1 MSDKLPEQ
9 TACRYHSK
17 GFCRYGSSCN
27 FSHDVSD
34 CSEHISI
41 GKCSDSFCKKRHRE
55 ECRYVKRP
63 KGCNKPLCPFLH
75 RSSKIADKDKEEL
88 EKVIDKLKLD
98 LQEKDNE
105 IMNKKKIIGV
115 LEEDLNKKEKEIK
128 EKDKIINIMK
138 HTFKSSDYDEEDL
151 DISDVSKADGD
162 TDSIFDF
169 AQLELDIND
178 AIQDVKETVN
188 ETKEKDL
195 QCKQC
200 EYKCKRT
207 NTLKKH
213 INTKHGAEKVQPM

>member
-1 MSDKLPEQ
+1 MKKKCSNESYHGFHDLEDMLEDIEAKVKSYEIKRKVLFRRVQEQIEANPSQEIFKIKEQFDQAALPEVKLDMSDKLPEQ

-75 RSSKIADKDKEEL
+75 RSSKIAHKDKEEL
-88 EKVIDKLKLD
+88 EKVIDLQEKRKIDKLKLD

-115 LEEDLNKKEKEIK
+115 G
-128 EKDKIINIMK
+128 
-138 HTFKSSDYDEEDL
+138 FK
-151 DISDVSKADGD
+151 
-162 TDSIFDF
+162 
-169 AQLELDIND
+169 
-178 AIQDVKETVN
+178 
-188 ETKEKDL
+188 
-195 QCKQC
+195 
-200 EYKCKRT
+200 
-207 NTLKKH
+207 
-213 INTKHGAEKVQPM
+213 